1 MLNNDILIKK
11 CDNYRRLS
19 SSIVFSNGC
28 FDLLHKGHIDLLSA
42 ASQLG
47 EILIVGLNSDSSIKR
62 IKGPKRPIQNQEV
75 RKKKLLKLKFVNDV
89 FIFDEDTPL
98 NLIRMLKP
106 KFLVKGGDYKSEEI
120 VGYNEIQSW
129 GGEVKIVE
137 LTPGFSTTIS
147 INKKKL

>member
-1 MLNNDILIKK
+1 MLNKNILIKK
-11 CDNYRRLS
+11 CDNYRRSS

-28 FDLLHKGHIDLLSA
+28 FDLLHKGHIDLLST
-42 ASQLG
+42 ASKLG

-98 NLIRMLKP
+98 NLICMLKP

-120 VGYNEIQSW
+120 VGYNEMQNW

>member
-1 MLNNDILIKK
+1 MLNKNILIKK
-11 CDNYRRLS
+11 CDNYRKSS

-28 FDLLHKGHIDLLSA
+28 FDLLHKGHIDLLST
-42 ASQLG
+42 ASKLG

-98 NLIRMLKP
+98 NLICMLKP

-120 VGYNEIQSW
+120 VGYNEIQNW